1 MINFKNVLNY
11 ILGIFQNMEKSKKI
25 TDLILTKVEKLY
37 ILKER
42 AIKLWQKQ
50 IDFEKK

>member
-1 MINFKNVLNY
+1 MINFKNAINY
-11 ILGIFQNMEKSKKI
+11 ILSILKNPRSKTI
-25 TDLILTKVEKLY
+25 PTDIILTKLEKLY